1 MTPTLLVCRLDDP
14 AVRPAEW
21 RELLTAGERQ
31 RIEGLRQQGARDR
44 AMIARALLRLE
55 LAQRL
60 ECRPEMVEFS
70 FGPEG
75 KPALA
80 GGDAWHFNLS
90 HSHDRVVLALAPG
103 APVGVDIESRARRT
117 RIDALARHWYG
128 ADEQAELW
136 RLDDAT
142 RRYRFFQLWT
152 VKEAVT
158 KAMGRGMW
166 TTLSGIRLTGIDA
179 GRPDLRLSGQAD
191 CCAPVAWWHFD
202 AGDGYSLALSHLAG
216 DGTPPDA
223 YWIRPGETPDPM
235 TVTAD
240 LAGLRQVDGQR
251 GGQF

>member
-14 AVRPAEW
+14 AVRSADW
-21 RELLTAGERQ
+21 RELLTAGECR
-31 RIEGLRQQGARDR
+31 RVDGFRQQSARDR
-44 AMIARALLRLE
+44 ALIARALVRLQ

-60 ECRPEMVEFS
+60 GCRPEMVEFS

-117 RIDALARHWYG
+117 RIDDLACHWFG
-128 ADEQAELW
+128 GGEQAELSA
-136 RLDDAT
+136 LDDEA

-152 VKEAVT
+152 VKEAIT
-158 KAMGRGMW
+158 KALGRGLW
-166 TTLSGIRLTGIDA
+166 TTLSGIRLTGIDT
-179 GRPDLRLSGQAD
+179 GRPDLRLSGRAD

-202 AGDGYSLALSHLAG
+202 AGDGYSLALTHLAG
-216 DGTPPDA
+216 DGTPPDV
-223 YWIRPGETPDPM
+223 YWIRPGETPYPM

-240 LAGLRQVDGQR
+240 LAGVRQVVDSD
-251 GGQF
+251 

>member
-1 MTPTLLVCRLDDP
+1 MTPTVLVCRLDDP
-14 AVRPAEW
+14 SLRPGEW
-21 RELLTAGERQ
+21 RALLTASER
-31 RIEGLRQQGARDR
+31 RRVDELRQAAARNR
-44 AMIARALLRLE
+44 ALIARALLRLE
-55 LAQRL
+55 LARRL
-60 ECRPEMVEFS
+60 ECRPEMIEFS

-117 RIDALARHWYG
+117 RIEDLARHCYG
-128 ADEQAELW
+128 TAEQEELW
-136 RLDDAT
+136 NLDDAP
-142 RRYRFFQLWT
+142 RRYRFFQIWT

-158 KAMGRGMW
+158 KAMGRGIW
-166 TTLSGIRLTGIDA
+166 TTLSGIRLTGLDTSD
-179 GRPDLRLSGQAD
+179 PDLRLTGQAD

-216 DGTPPDA
+216 DGTPPDVH
-223 YWIRPGETPDPM
+223 WIRPGETPEPM

-240 LAGLRQVDGQR
+240 LAGVRRIVDGE
-251 GGQF
+251 

>member
-14 AVRPAEW
+14 TVRPGDW
-21 RELLTAGERQ
+21 YGLLTSGERR
-31 RIEGLRQQGARDR
+31 RIDGFRHEGPRDR
-44 AMIARALLRLE
+44 ALIARVLLRLE

-60 ECRPEMVEFS
+60 GCGSEMIEFS

-90 HSHDRVVLALAPG
+90 HSHDRVVLALAPS

-117 RIDALARHWYG
+117 RIDALARHWFG
-128 ADEQAELW
+128 AGEQEALW
-136 RLDDAT
+136 ALDDAA

-152 VKEAVT
+152 IKEAVT

-166 TTLSGIRLTGIDA
+166 TTLSGIRLAGVDA
-179 GRPDLRLSGQAD
+179 GRPELQLSNQAD
-191 CCAPVAWWHFD
+191 CSAPVAWWHFD
-202 AGDGYSLALSHLAG
+202 AGDDYSLALTHLAG

-240 LAGLRQVDGQR
+240 LAGVRQVIGSD
-251 GGQF
+251 